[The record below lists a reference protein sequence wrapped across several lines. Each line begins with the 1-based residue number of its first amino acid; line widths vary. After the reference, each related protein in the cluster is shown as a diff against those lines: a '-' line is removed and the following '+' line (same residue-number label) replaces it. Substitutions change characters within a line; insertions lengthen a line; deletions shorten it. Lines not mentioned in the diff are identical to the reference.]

1 MRKSAFVR
9 FRYPEETHFCEMF
22 LENSKHKL
30 LHDNKTGKMGQHVP
44 HNKANADETRSP
56 IRRVEDYFF
65 MCVNMYAENRALAE
79 NKARNLYAHVD

>member
-1 MRKSAFVR
+1 
-9 FRYPEETHFCEMF
+9 
-22 LENSKHKL
+22 
-30 LHDNKTGKMGQHVP
+30 MGQHVP